1 MRPNKRGK
9 KSGAEKKKRTMLLPH
24 VNSFQKRQ
32 KRKRKMTVKIKKTRP
47 IVQRCV
53 LSVLR
58 YAFCDGGGGGVGG
71 DGVGGGGG
79 GGGSGGGSSGGSGG
93 GRDCGILS
101 PRMIL
106 SS

>member
-1 MRPNKRGK
+1 MRFGRG
-9 KSGAEKKKRTMLLPH
+9 S
-24 VNSFQKRQ
+24 
-32 KRKRKMTVKIKKTRP
+32 TRP

-58 YAFCDGGGGGVGG
+58 YAFCDGGVGG

>member
-1 MRPNKRGK
+1 MTKIF
-9 KSGAEKKKRTMLLPH
+9 LPH
-24 VNSFQKRQ
+24 HSILHTWTQCA
-32 KRKRKMTVKIKKTRP
+32 IG
-47 IVQRCV
+47 QRCI